1 MTQSHETP
9 HAVALKYSPG
19 LPISRGKLCVWVFLS
34 TEIMFFSALIGSY
47 IVLRF
52 GVPEGAW
59 PTPHQVHLVE
69 WIGAINTFIL
79 LCSSVTIVLALE
91 EARARRAERAKL
103 FFFLTFILGSAF
115 LGIKAY
121 EYNAKFEHGIH
132 PARPRS
138 RIYDKSDVYYVS
150 AVGASIDL
158 QLVDLKAKVD
168 EGTASEEQKLKLE
181 RLSRVREG
189 WVTWTSRIVGQES
202 EPIKQRQSLAV
213 FAHGIYPLHH
223 DEVLDSAIQTE
234 IETLAAR
241 QTVIEADKQAADLR
255 SSELQT
261 EIGVLTAEQG
271 VLQTKQ
277 RSGETLSEEEAT
289 RLTTILSRLGELFT
303 EQTPLDQR
311 RNQLGIELTQVQGR
325 LAVLGEVQGAEHGL
339 AEALELELPIMIPS
353 GNTWADTYFLMTGFH
368 ALHVFIGL
376 LAFALMLPLKLTP
389 ERANVIENLGLYWH
403 FVDLVWIFLFPLLYL
418 F

>member
-1 MTQSHETP
+1 MTNSHDSV
-9 HAVALKYSPG
+9 HAVPLKYTPG
-19 LPISRGKLCVWVFLS
+19 LPIPRGKLCVWVFLS

-69 WIGAINTFIL
+69 GIGAINTFIL

-91 EARARRAERAKL
+91 DARARRAARAKM
-103 FFFLTFILGSAF
+103 FFFLTFVLGFAF

-121 EYNAKFEHGIH
+121 EYKAKFDHGIH

-150 AVGASIDL
+150 AVGSAIDQ
-158 QLVDLKAKVD
+158 QLAELKPLIDA
-168 EGTASEEQKLKLE
+168 GTADEATQE
-181 RLSRVREG
+181 RAKRLAQVREG
-189 WVTWTSRIVGQES
+189 WVTWTSRFVGQEI
-202 EPIKQRQSLAV
+202 EPIKQRESLAV
-213 FAHGIYPLHH
+213 FANGIYPLHR
-223 DEVLDSAIQTE
+223 DEVLEQAIQAE
-234 IETLAAR
+234 IEGLAKQLDVVVSEKSTADAR
-241 QTVIEADKQAADLR
+241 ST
-255 SSELQT
+255 ELQT
-261 EIGVLTAEQG
+261 EIAALTSEQTT
-271 VLQTKQ
+271 LQAKQ
-277 RSGETLSEEEAT
+277 RSGETLTEEEAT
-289 RLTTILSRLGELFT
+289 RLTTILSRLNELFT

-311 RNQLGIELTQVQGR
+311 RNQLGVEQTQIEGR
-325 LAVLGEVQGAEHGL
+325 SEVLKEVQSAEHGL
-339 AEALELELPIMIPS
+339 AEALHLELPIMIPS
-353 GNTWADTYFLMTGFH
+353 GNTWADTYFLLTGFH

-376 LAFALMLPLKLTP
+376 IAFALVLPLKLTP
-389 ERANVIENLGLYWH
+389 ARAGLIENLGLYWH